1 MLDNPKLTARQQQ
14 ILDLIQTAIARTGA
28 PPTRAEIAAELG
40 FKSANAAEE
49 HLQALAR
56 KGVIELVSGTSRGI
70 RLRGDTVRS
79 INAARGNQFSL
90 PIPGLSQLVLPLV
103 GRVAA
108 GSPILAQEHVDQT
121 YSVENSLFQHK
132 PDYLLKVRGMSMRDA
147 GIMDGDLLAVQS
159 TREARNGQI
168 IVARLG
174 DDVTV
179 KRLRR
184 TTTAIELLPENP
196 DYPVIVVQPGE
207 PFEIEGLAV
216 GLIRNT
222 MGCTVGGGRLVN
234 GYNRFTSP
242 AVQVPLNVKASQAML
257 DGSAEQ
263 LAALSR
269 DQLAL
274 RLSALVF
281 DHFAILPMFN
291 PRLSDLKK
299 LLANPAS
306 APKDRLDLQ
315 ALPVGMRRARPGNA
329 PASASRSDDAQALVP
344 SNSTEPLAQRPLRG
358 NWPFTA
364 KPPARTPE
372 SPTRPSATHRSFLPT
387 HMAGSKRQAFLAS
400 VGADNCPPQSTRVL
414 RRASDT
420 GTCRLVIAGRMADV
434 CAELDRLAASEALR
448 A

>member
-79 INAARGNQFSL
+79 INAARSLQLGSQFSL
-90 PIPGLSQLVLPLV
+90 PIPSLSQLVLPLV

-184 TTTAIELLPENP
+184 TATAIELLPENP

-222 MGCTVGGGRLVN
+222 ML
-234 GYNRFTSP
+234 
-242 AVQVPLNVKASQAML
+242 M
-257 DGSAEQ
+257 
-263 LAALSR
+263 
-269 DQLAL
+269 
-274 RLSALVF
+274 
-281 DHFAILPMFN
+281 
-291 PRLSDLKK
+291 
-299 LLANPAS
+299 
-306 APKDRLDLQ
+306 
-315 ALPVGMRRARPGNA
+315 
-329 PASASRSDDAQALVP
+329 
-344 SNSTEPLAQRPLRG
+344 
-358 NWPFTA
+358 
-364 KPPARTPE
+364 
-372 SPTRPSATHRSFLPT
+372 
-387 HMAGSKRQAFLAS
+387 
-400 VGADNCPPQSTRVL
+400 
-414 RRASDT
+414 
-420 GTCRLVIAGRMADV
+420 
-434 CAELDRLAASEALR
+434 
-448 A
+448 